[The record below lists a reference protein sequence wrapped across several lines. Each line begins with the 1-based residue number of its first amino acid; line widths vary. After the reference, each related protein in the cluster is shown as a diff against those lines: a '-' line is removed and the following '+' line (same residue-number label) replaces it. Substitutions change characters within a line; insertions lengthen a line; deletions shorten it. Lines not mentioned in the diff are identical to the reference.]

1 MVTYRTLTVLR
12 LPVRRLLL
20 SLRSA
25 WPANSECAADLHTQ
39 QASIG
44 FRSPILWMTDT
55 SPVWG
60 SGSLALAI
68 YGLAAGPSVVR
79 PRPTPTISRHA
90 IVPRGLSVQ
99 GKALLYARCSS
110 AAGRSRL
117 VLYASH
123 GALRNLSLYPLSYG
137 IITNVSKFSV
147 KPLYSKRYCSLR

>member
-12 LPVRRLLL
+12 LPVRRLFL
-20 SLRSA
+20 SLGSV
-25 WPANSECAADLHTQ
+25 WLVNSGCAADHHIQ

-68 YGLAAGPSVVR
+68 YGLAAGLSIVR
-79 PRPTPTISRHA
+79 PRLTPTISRHA
-90 IVPRGLSVQ
+90 IVPYSLSVQ
-99 GKALLYARCSS
+99 DKTLLYARCSG
-110 AAGRSRL
+110 ATGLSRF

-137 IITNVSKFSV
+137 I
-147 KPLYSKRYCSLR
+147 LKRL